1 MEPIDIA
8 LVIAAYVAIGF
19 TGFMGGLWWAYRDER
34 KRTQQ
39 LIDKATDFKCNAIPL
54 VPRQE
59 QWNGPEPA
67 GRRPIPPPPDTPIE
81 KLVRVYE
88 RSQEPRRPA

>member
-59 QWNGPEPA
+59 QF
-67 GRRPIPPPPDTPIE
+67 RPPPPPDTPIE